1 MKDSGNPT
9 HPVSEVT
16 SNDVLRLFGDV
27 DTETLV
33 EILALNPSFAE
44 IEEAA
49 LRVAGNGEAVGRTQ
63 ATGTVAAILDLLE
76 PYVEEDI
83 TPSDVPHGT

>member
-9 HPVSEVT
+9 HRIAEVT

-33 EILALNPSFAE
+33 EILALNPTFAE
-44 IEEAA
+44 LEEAA
-49 LRVAGNGEAVGRTQ
+49 LRVAGDGEAVGRTQ
-63 ATGTVAAILDLLE
+63 APGTVAAILDLLE

>member
-1 MKDSGNPT
+1 MKDSSEPT
-9 HPVSEVT
+9 PVATVT

-33 EILALNPSFAE
+33 AILALNPTFAE
-44 IEEAA
+44 LEETA
-49 LRVAGNGEAVGRTQ
+49 LRIAGNGEAIGRTQ
-63 ATGTVAAILDLLE
+63 APGTVAAILDLLE

-83 TPSDVPHGT
+83 APTGTTRGT

>member
-9 HPVSEVT
+9 HQVIKVT

-33 EILALNPSFAE
+33 EILTLDPSFADL
-44 IEEAA
+44 EEAA

-76 PYVEEDI
+76 PYVEEDV
-83 TPSDVPHGT
+83 TLSDVPHST

>member
-1 MKDSGNPT
+1 MKDSGNLT

-33 EILALNPSFAE
+33 EILALNPTFAE

-49 LRVAGNGEAVGRTQ
+49 LRIAGNGEAIGRTQ
-63 ATGTVAAILDLLE
+63 APGTVTAILDLLE

-83 TPSDVPHGT
+83 APTGTSHST

>member
-9 HPVSEVT
+9 HQVIKVT
-16 SNDVLRLFGDV
+16 SNDILRLFGDV

-33 EILALNPSFAE
+33 EILTLDPSFADL
-44 IEEAA
+44 EEAA

-76 PYVEEDI
+76 PYVEEDV
-83 TPSDVPHGT
+83 TPSDVPHST

>member
-9 HPVSEVT
+9 HQVIKVT

-33 EILALNPSFAE
+33 EILTLDPSFADL
-44 IEEAA
+44 EEAA

-76 PYVEEDI
+76 PYVEEDV
-83 TPSDVPHGT
+83 TPSDVPHST